1 MYPPPLPPPPPLA
14 RLHTVQ
20 WLTRPAMV
28 SCHDSRRSTPS
39 STPALS
45 PPPVGRTRNARRRY
59 SSSMRPRRR
68 PSSGRNKAEYRHV
81 GSGRLDT
88 CGSRRSSEARAWTT
102 TLPSTWAGGQARS
115 STHGLRLR
123 PRWHRAPGR
132 QASGT
137 SLRAS
142 RLLWRLHWRCGRRTA
157 SPRCV
162 VCSGANPT
170 SGTCKLVDNV
180 HHERPHL
187 K

>member
-1 MYPPPLPPPPPLA
+1 MSSINLSIHLSIYLP
-14 RLHTVQ
+14 TY
-20 WLTRPAMV
+20 
-28 SCHDSRRSTPS
+28 
-39 STPALS
+39 LS
-45 PPPVGRTRNARRRY
+45 I
-59 SSSMRPRRR
+59 RRR

-142 RLLWRLHWRCGRRTA
+142 RLLWRLGDVWGITQTSPKRQRSTSTNHSSVSLQSMCSLVSAGPCEMRPRTMPP
-157 SPRCV
+157 SPWTKAVEPYIRYI
-162 VCSGANPT
+162 ST
-170 SGTCKLVDNV
+170 
-180 HHERPHL
+180 
-187 K
+187 